1 MPGGRSR
8 PFRLG
13 DRSELLVQQ
22 LLTSIAFT
30 TPVPRQEDI
39 GVDFLCSLIT
49 DYGSPH
55 LLKAG
60 PFFSVQAKSST
71 APIEYRKPH
80 EIQWITH
87 QENPVL
93 LCVAD
98 RVAGA
103 MDVYS
108 TWNLL
113 CGVEGGW
120 KGEKVPNCIRLCPG
134 KSHAWDWR
142 GVEDQPDESQDILL
156 GKPIVRITHQQAFD
170 EISTREIAQVIE
182 AWIELDR
189 ENIVNCRAGL
199 NWVAGPLEYE
209 TGKRPGPK
217 LGVTFYWNPD
227 NLPKC
232 AQNLNRSV
240 VAFWRLLHEPGVA
253 TKLATLSTWKDLP
266 DAPLREMLRW
276 ALKADPELAP
286 FLKDLDSA

>member
-8 PFRLG
+8 AFRFG
-13 DRSELLVQQ
+13 DRAELLVQQ

-39 GVDFLCSLIT
+39 GVDFMCSLIT

-60 PFFSVQAKSST
+60 PFFSVQSKSST
-71 APIEYRKPH
+71 DPVEYKKPH
-80 EIQWITH
+80 EIQWITN
-87 QENPVL
+87 QENPLL

-120 KGEKVPNCIRLCPG
+120 KGQQAPNCIRLCPD
-134 KSHAWDWR
+134 KSHPWDWR
-142 GVEDQPDESQDILL
+142 GVEDQPDGSQDILL
-156 GKPIVRITHQQAFD
+156 GKPIVRITHEQAFNED
-170 EISTREIAQVIE
+170 ATREIAQVIE
-182 AWIELDR
+182 AWIALDR

-199 NWVAGPLEYE
+199 YWVAGPLEYE
-209 TGKRPGPK
+209 TGKRPTK
-217 LGVTFYWNPD
+217 LGVTFYWSPR
-227 NLPKC
+227 NLPQC
-232 AQNLNRSV
+232 VRNLSRSA
-240 VAFWRLLHEPGVA
+240 VALWRLMHDAGSA
-253 TKLATLSTWKDLP
+253 ATLAEPIWNELP
-266 DAPLREMLRW
+266 TAPLREMLRW

>member
-13 DRSELLVQQ
+13 DRSELVVQQ

-49 DYGSPH
+49 GYGGPS

-60 PFFSVQAKSST
+60 PFFSVQSKSST
-71 APIEYRKPH
+71 DPIEYKKPH
-80 EIQWITH
+80 EIEWITN
-87 QENPVL
+87 QDNPLL

-120 KGEKVPNCIRLCPG
+120 KGQKVPNCIRLVPG

-142 GVEDQPDESQDILL
+142 GVEDQLDGSQDILL
-156 GKPIVRITHQQAFD
+156 GKPIVKITHEQAFD
-170 EISTREIAQVIE
+170 EVATTEIAQVIE
-182 AWIELDR
+182 SWIALDR

-199 NWVAGPLEYE
+199 YWVAGPLEYE
-209 TGKRPGPK
+209 TGKPPAK
-217 LGVTFYWNPD
+217 FGVTFYWSPR
-227 NLPKC
+227 NLPQC
-232 AQNLNRSV
+232 ARNLNRSA
-240 VAFWRLLHEPGVA
+240 VALWRLMHEAGSA
-253 TKLATLSTWKDLP
+253 ATLALP
-266 DAPLREMLRW
+266 IWNELPTAALREMLRW

>member
-49 DYGSPH
+49 GYGSPN

-71 APIEYRKPH
+71 DPVEYRKPH
-80 EIQWITH
+80 EIEWIRN
-87 QENPVL
+87 QENPL
-93 LCVAD
+93 LVCVAD
-98 RVAGA
+98 RDAGA
-103 MDVYS
+103 IDVYS

-113 CGVEGGW
+113 CGVSGSW
-120 KGEKVPNCIRLCPG
+120 KGQKVPNCIRLCPG
-134 KSHAWDWR
+134 KSHGWDWR
-142 GVEDQPDESQDILL
+142 GVEDQNDESQDILL
-156 GKPIVRITHQQAFD
+156 GKPIVRIRHQQAFD
-170 EISTREIAQVIE
+170 EDSTREIARVIE
-182 AWIELDR
+182 AWIALDR
-189 ENIVNCRAGL
+189 ENIVNCSSGL

-209 TGKRPGPK
+209 TGKPPTK
-217 LGVTFYWNPD
+217 LGVTFYWHPL

-232 AQNLNRSV
+232 ARNLNRSA
-240 VAFWRLLHEPGVA
+240 VALWRLMHEPESSE
-253 TKLATLSTWKDLP
+253 TLAMPIWNELP
-266 DAPLREMLRW
+266 TAPLKEILRW
-276 ALKADPELAP
+276 SLKADPELGP
-286 FLKDLDSA
+286 FLTDLDSA